1 MEALLG
7 KKMGMTQ
14 VFTEGGDCIP
24 VTVIQVEKCV
34 PVQKK
39 TLEADGYQAVLVAY
53 GERKKKHTNKP
64 LAGFYAKHKLD
75 PAHVLME
82 FRDQDIE
89 DEALGKPL
97 KVDLFAEGD
106 VVNVVGT
113 SKGKGFQGV
122 MKRHGFAG
130 HPASR
135 GNHESFRGAGS
146 IGMAT
151 FPGRVLRGH
160 PMAGQMG
167 NERVFVKNLKVVR
180 VDAGNNLILIHG
192 AVPGKTGGLVRVVKS
207 AKQPKNGKK

>member
-14 VFTEGGDCIP
+14 VFTDKGDCVP

-34 PVQKK
+34 PVLKR
-39 TLEADGYQAVLVAY
+39 TPETDGYQAVLVAY
-53 GERKKKHTNKP
+53 GERKKKHANKAQ
-64 LAGFYAKHKLD
+64 LGFYAKHKMD
-75 PAHVLME
+75 PAQTLTE

-89 DEALGKPL
+89 DDALGKPL
-97 KVDLFAEGD
+97 KVDLFSEGD
-106 VVNVVGT
+106 FVNVIGT

-135 GNHESFRGAGS
+135 GNHESFRGPGS

-160 PMAGQMG
+160 PMAGHMG
-167 NERVFVKNLKVVR
+167 NERVFVKNLSVVS
-180 VDAGNNLILIHG
+180 VDPGNNTILIRG
-192 AVPGKTGGLVRVVKS
+192 AVPGKNGGLVRVVKS
-207 AKQPKNGKK
+207 QKQPKNGKK